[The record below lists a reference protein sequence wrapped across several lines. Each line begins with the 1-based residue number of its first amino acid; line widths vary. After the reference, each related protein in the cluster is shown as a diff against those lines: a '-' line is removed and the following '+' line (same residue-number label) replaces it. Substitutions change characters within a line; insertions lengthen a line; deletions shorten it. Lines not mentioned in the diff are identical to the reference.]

1 MMLGTGAPHMPR
13 LWLPIAVIAAL
24 WVTPAV
30 MVRAQHDHPQ
40 PALPDNFK
48 DPMPLYPAPKVLGAF
63 TRPISSSNA
72 DAQHYFDQGFQ
83 LMYGFDKYDAIR
95 SFREAEKRAPDCAI
109 CYWGEAWAWGSFL
122 NGPMSPDEAPFAFAA
137 AQKALNLSSSHET
150 AIERALIVAIASRY
164 VEHFDPEKRRDQ
176 DMEYAEAMRAV
187 HERFP
192 RDLDAGTLY
201 GEALFVMEP
210 RRGSR
215 DINAPNVQRIV
226 RALED
231 VLKIDPRHIG
241 ACHLYIHLTEATV
254 EPQRAEK
261 CADAIGDAVP
271 GVSHLNHMPS
281 HTWNLLGRW
290 GDSVRA
296 NLHAWQSDQ
305 KAAVGQGFAIYPSHD
320 LHMLVFAASMDGQ
333 GAIAVQAA
341 KDYTK
346 FDSNMYHVL
355 ALVRFGR
362 FDDIQELSKRPENN
376 DIAAGAWDFGQ
387 GYSRLRAGDKD
398 FARAYLKRVLA
409 TAETSTATFRVH
421 NAHDILGILG
431 AILEGEID
439 RSDGNLDRAIP
450 DFNRAVSLYDGLMY
464 DEPEPF
470 PFSPRHWLGAALL
483 ETKQHGDAERVYRE
497 DLKKH
502 PHNGWSLLGLKAA
515 LESQGKRSTE
525 VDRDFEASWARSDT
539 WIPASRF

>member
-1 MMLGTGAPHMPR
+1 MPR
-13 LWLPIAVIAAL
+13 LWLPIALIAAL
-24 WVTPAV
+24 WVTTTV
-30 MVRAQHDHPQ
+30 IVRAQHDHPQ

-48 DPMPLYPAPKVLGAF
+48 EPMRLYSAPNVLGAF
-63 TRPISSSNA
+63 TRPISSSNV

-122 NGPMSPDEAPFAFAA
+122 NGPMSADEAPFAFAA
-137 AQKALNLSSSHET
+137 ARKALNLSSNHET
-150 AIERALIVAIASRY
+150 AIELALIVAMSSRY

-176 DMEYAEAMRAV
+176 DMAYAEAMRAV

-261 CADAIGDAVP
+261 CADSIGNAVP

-296 NLHAWQSDQ
+296 NLQAWQSDQ
-305 KAAVGQGFAIYPSHD
+305 KAGVGQGFAIYPSHD

-346 FDSNMYHVL
+346 FDTNMYQIL

-409 TAETSTATFRVH
+409 TAETSKATFRVH
-421 NAHDILGILG
+421 NAHDLLGILG

-450 DFNRAVSLYDGLMY
+450 DFNRAVAQYDALMY

-483 ETKQHGDAERVYRE
+483 EAKRYGDAERVYRE

-502 PHNGWSLLGLKAA
+502 PHNGWSLVGLKAA
-515 LESQGKRSTE
+515 LESQGKRSPE
-525 VDRDFEASWARSDT
+525 VDKDFEASWARSDT
-539 WIPASRF
+539 WIQASRL

>member
-1 MMLGTGAPHMPR
+1 MLKPGGAPQMSR
-13 LWLPIAVIAAL
+13 LWVRIVLIAASCVTTAVI
-24 WVTPAV
+24 
-30 MVRAQHDHPQ
+30 VRAQHDHQQ
-40 PALPDNFK
+40 PALPDSFEE
-48 DPMPLYPAPKVLGAF
+48 PMRLYSKPNVLGAF
-63 TRPISSSNA
+63 TRPISSSNV
-72 DAQHYFDQGFQ
+72 DAQRYFDQGFQ
-83 LMYGFDKYDAIR
+83 LMYAFDKYDAIR
-95 SFREAEKRAPDCAI
+95 SFREAEKHAPDCAI

-122 NGPMSPDEAPFAFAA
+122 NGPMGADQAPFAFAA
-137 AQKALNLSSSHET
+137 IQRALNLSSDHTT
-150 AIERALIVAIASRY
+150 AIERALIDAMSRRY

-176 DMEYAEAMRAV
+176 DIPYAEAMRAV

-192 RDLDAGTLY
+192 KDLEVGTLY
-201 GEALFVMEP
+201 GEALFLLEP

-215 DINAPNVQRIV
+215 DINAPNVQRIL

-231 VLKIDPRHIG
+231 VLKIDPKHIG
-241 ACHLYIHLTEATV
+241 ACHLYIHLTEATQ

-261 CADAIGDAVP
+261 CADSIGNTIP
-271 GVSHLNHMPS
+271 GASHLNHMPS
-281 HTWNLLGRW
+281 HIWNLLGRW

-296 NLHAWQSDQ
+296 NLQAWQSDQ

-346 FDSNMYHVL
+346 FDTNMYHVL

-362 FDDIQELSKRPENN
+362 FDDIPELNKRPENN
-376 DIAAGAWDFGQ
+376 DIGAGAWDFGQ
-387 GYSRLRAGDKD
+387 GYSRLRTGEKD
-398 FARAYLKRVLA
+398 FARAYLNRILA
-409 TAETSTATFRVH
+409 TANTSKAMFRVH
-421 NAHDILGILG
+421 NAHDLLGILG

-439 RSDGNLDRAIP
+439 RSDGSFDRAIQ
-450 DFNRAVSLYDGLMY
+450 DFNRAVAQYDALMY

-483 ETKQHGDAERVYRE
+483 EAKRYVDAERVYRE

-502 PHNGWSLLGLKAA
+502 PHNGWSLVGLKAA
-515 LESQGKRSTE
+515 LESQGKRFTE
-525 VDRDFEASWARSDT
+525 VDKDFEASWARSDT
-539 WIPASRF
+539 WIQASRF